1 MLMMRCGR
9 TGPLIRY
16 VAPILLS
23 LLLSLLSAAQIAVAQ
38 SAEFSCVPKHWCHIT
53 VDKQVCGKYAIGRM
67 AKRLLFIPDQGVWLD
82 TLKHDIN
89 PGKDAANIDTKD
101 SGVSGDPV
109 ASAHFSATHLFTD
122 DADGG
127 TAAGGKRALLYKKG
141 DKLIAKV
148 TNAYQTDI
156 SVFECSA
163 LEE

>member
-1 MLMMRCGR
+1 MWTMRCGR

-16 VAPILLS
+16 FAPVLLS
-23 LLLSLLSAAQIAVAQ
+23 LLVAPQMAAAQ

-89 PGKDAANIDTKD
+89 PGQDAANTGTND
-101 SGVSGDPV
+101 SGDPFD
-109 ASAHFSATHLFTD
+109 STHFSATHMFTD
-122 DADGG
+122 DTDDG
-127 TAAGGKRALLYKKG
+127 TAAGGKRALLHKKG